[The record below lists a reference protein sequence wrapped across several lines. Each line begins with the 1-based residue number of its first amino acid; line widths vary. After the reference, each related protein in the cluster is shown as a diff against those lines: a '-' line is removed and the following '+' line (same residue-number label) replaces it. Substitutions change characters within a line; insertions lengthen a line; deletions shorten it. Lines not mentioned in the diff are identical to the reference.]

1 MELDFNFKSKE
12 SSKEDDI
19 QALCEMRGVG
29 RNAPLSV
36 QLKAIDEEY
45 HYLIEQGRSD
55 KAEYIQQ
62 LYAFKSKQTL
72 KVTSFTCSIHMQ
84 ILYILL

>member
-1 MELDFNFKSKE
+1 MELDFNIKSKD

-29 RNAPLSV
+29 RNAALSM

-45 HYLIEQGRSD
+45 HYLVEQGRSD
-55 KAEYIQQ
+55 KAEYVQQ
-62 LYAFKSKQTL
+62 LYAFKSKQAL
-72 KVTSFTCSIHMQ
+72 KVLCPGSLWC
-84 ILYILL
+84 LYFEAP